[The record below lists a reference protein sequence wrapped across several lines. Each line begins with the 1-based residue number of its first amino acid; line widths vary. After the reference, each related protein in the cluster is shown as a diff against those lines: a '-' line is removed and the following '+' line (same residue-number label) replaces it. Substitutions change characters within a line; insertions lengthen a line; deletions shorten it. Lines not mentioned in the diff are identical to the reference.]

1 MRLLR
6 AKPCWGSE
14 MAMYNNTVG
23 PSGALTRPATG
34 PDQAGSLL
42 CRGPGQPAIPLTG
55 AAMAIGRVF
64 ADWGREVA
72 KTPEIREEELARQV
86 LRRLAGLQAERRT
99 WEGHWKQLAEH
110 FLPRKSRFLS
120 DGTNTGTRSG
130 TRLYDST
137 GVLAARSLASGMQ
150 GGLTSPAMPWFRLGL
165 NDHALESTDRG
176 RAWLHDTQERMAGA
190 FARSNF
196 YEQIHTLYAELA
208 VMGTGCMLVEECPDR
223 GIRFRTLTAG
233 EFYLAAN
240 ADGVVDTLYLRLALT
255 AGQIAE
261 RWPKAPAWLHE
272 AAGRD
277 DSTRHQVLHAIEP
290 RKTRVQGSAR
300 AEERPYTSV
309 FLLENGGT
317 VLEHGGYYEFPA
329 VCPRWDVTGGDV
341 YGRSPAMDA
350 LADCRMLQRIRRDTL
365 QALSREV
372 RPPLNVTSGALS
384 VVPDVSPDAI
394 NYIPVSGQ
402 GEAVTPLYQVRAN
415 LQAAEAT
422 IQGFRTQI
430 KEAFFN
436 DLFMLFANAS
446 KVMTARE
453 VAERNAEKML
463 MLGPA
468 LDRLRSEVFSP
479 LVERVYSLMQRAG
492 LLAPEHLVLQEQFL
506 SPEQAFPWQYWGGL
520 RGMKVEFVSLL
531 AQAQKASG
539 IAAVTGV
546 VEFAGRLA
554 AISPEVLDKIDTDKT
569 LDAVATMTGVPPGL
583 IRGRQSVGLL
593 REQKAQAL
601 EQEKAMAQ
609 LREGVGLAGG
619 VAKAIKES
627 GMEPATLARAL
638 GPAFSGMAEEQAE

>member
-1 MRLLR
+1 
-6 AKPCWGSE
+6 
-14 MAMYNNTVG
+14 MAMVTQG
-23 PSGALTRPATG
+23 GIPPA
-34 PDQAGSLL
+34 SLL
-42 CRGPGQPAIPLTG
+42 CEGIFPPGIPGNG
-55 AAMAIGRVF
+55 AAMAQAIAKVF
-64 ADWGREVA
+64 ARPNSVGGSGAVMREKGETHTA
-72 KTPEIREEELARQV
+72 RKSAGTGQKEEELSRRV
-86 LRRLAGLQAERRT
+86 LRRLASLQTERRS

-120 DGTNTGTRSG
+120 DRANAGTRSG

-137 GVLAARSLASGMQ
+137 GVLAARTLASGMQ
-150 GGLTSPAMPWFRLGL
+150 GGLTSPAMPWFRLGFREP
-165 NDHALESTDRG
+165 AMEATDAG
-176 RAWLHDTQERMAGA
+176 RVWLHDTQERMTAA

-208 VMGTGCMLVEECPDR
+208 VMGTACMLVEECADR
-223 GIRFRTLTAG
+223 EIRFRTLTAG
-233 EFYLAAN
+233 EYFLAEN
-240 ADGVVDTLYLRLALT
+240 ASGLVDTLYLRLPLT
-255 AGQIAE
+255 VGQIVE
-261 RWPKAPAWLHE
+261 RWPHAPAWLQD

-277 DSTRHQVLHAIEP
+277 DGTRHSVLHAIEP
-290 RKTRVQGSAR
+290 RKNWVQGSAR
-300 AEERPYTSV
+300 KEERPFASI
-309 FLLENGGT
+309 FLLETGGA

-436 DLFMLFANAS
+436 DLFMLFTNAS

-479 LVERVYSLMQRAG
+479 LVERVYSLMHRSG
-492 LLAPEHLVLQEQFL
+492 LLAPEQFVPEQFVPGQFVPGQPAL
-506 SPEQAFPWQYWGGL
+506 EILQTSSGSAPA
-520 RGMKVEFVSLL
+520 MKVEFVSLL

-539 IAAVTGV
+539 IAAVSGV
-546 VEFAGRLA
+546 IDFTCKLA
-554 AISPEVLDKIDTDKT
+554 AINAEVLDKVDTDKA
-569 LDAVATMTGVPPGL
+569 LDEMATMTGVPPGL
-583 IRGRQSVGLL
+583 IRSRQHVALL
-593 REQKAQAL
+593 REQKQQTQARQA
-601 EQEKAMAQ
+601 EMANFK
-609 LREGVGLAGG
+609 EGVGLATDA
-619 VAKAIKES
+619 AKALKEA
-627 GMEPATLARAL
+627 GINPANVVANLL
-638 GPAFSGMAEEQAE
+638 PADGAGQANSTP